1 MEKWALIP
9 NSSGSKAAPLHTLPR
24 LSAVVVTRSTG
35 PILEFCL
42 SGLLADSA
50 VDEIVVVD
58 NGERPEIASALRAL
72 RADRRDVRLI
82 QGQGDVGLAQG
93 LNLGSEQARGRWLLF
108 VGPEVVVQPGAID
121 RLLKV
126 GRGARTPAA
135 IGGARVDGAGKAG
148 RRGKRAKGK
157 DPVQATS
164 DLPGD
169 LVLVGR
175 ADLDMMQ
182 GFRLEAEGAPFADLG
197 RRLAAAGG
205 DVLLHPTALGL
216 PVRPG
221 RVIARGFAAR
231 IVSLFTWFGSGRRR

>member
-1 MEKWALIP
+1 MIP
-9 NSSGSKAAPLHTLPR
+9 DSSGSKAAPLNTYPR

-42 SGLLADSA
+42 SGLLADAA
-50 VDEIVVVD
+50 VDEIIVVD

-72 RADRRDVRLI
+72 RADRRDVQLV

-121 RLLKV
+121 RLLKA
-126 GRGARTPAA
+126 GRAARTPAA
-135 IGGARVDGAGKAG
+135 IGGARLDAAGKPS
-148 RRGKRAKGK
+148 RRTKRGKAEA
-157 DPVQATS
+157 PVQVTS
-164 DLPGD
+164 HLPGD

-182 GFRLEAEGAPFADLG
+182 GFRLDAENAPFADLG

-221 RVIARGFAAR
+221 RLIARDFVAR
-231 IVSLFTWFGSGRRR
+231 IVSLFTWFGPRRRG

>member
-1 MEKWALIP
+1 MIP
-9 NSSGSKAAPLHTLPR
+9 NSSGSKASHLNSYPR
-24 LSAVVVTRSTG
+24 LSAVVVTRATG

-72 RADRRDVRLI
+72 RADRRDVRLV

-93 LNLGSEQARGRWLLF
+93 LNLGTAHANGRWLLF

-126 GRGARTPAA
+126 GRDARTPAA
-135 IGGARVDGAGKAG
+135 IGGARIDHGTKDGRRAKRLKGDGAA
-148 RRGKRAKGK
+148 
-157 DPVQATS
+157 QATAH
-164 DLPGD
+164 LPGD

-182 GFRLEAEGAPFADLG
+182 GFRLDAENAPFADLG

-221 RVIARGFAAR
+221 RMIARDFAAR
-231 IVSLFTWFGSGRRR
+231 IVSLFTWFGSGRRRG